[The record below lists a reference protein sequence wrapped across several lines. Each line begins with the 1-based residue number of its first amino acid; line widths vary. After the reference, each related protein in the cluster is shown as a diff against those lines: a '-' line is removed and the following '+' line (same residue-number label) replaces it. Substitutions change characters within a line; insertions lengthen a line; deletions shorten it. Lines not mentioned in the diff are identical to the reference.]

1 MPSSDSRYQAVERF
15 VARLW
20 QHARL
25 RAMKADP
32 DSLAG
37 SAKQLKLFYDKLTP
51 KEQED
56 EVGES
61 LAAHILNF
69 AVHQYSRKN
78 CIICTKFIGCED
90 AENGPCANFV
100 QDKAAYHSGRALL
113 AEAVYLLDGAY
124 GINAQEMLSIICRF
138 LDEMAGDTKQ
148 DGIT

>member
-1 MPSSDSRYQAVERF
+1 MPSHDSRYQAVERF

-20 QHARL
+20 QHVRL
-25 RAMKADP
+25 RAMKADD
-32 DSLAG
+32 DSLITGAR
-37 SAKQLKLFYDKLTP
+37 QLRTLYDKLTIQ
-51 KEQED
+51 EQE
-56 EVGES
+56 EAGEA

-69 AVHQYSRKN
+69 AVNQYSRKN
-78 CIICTKFIGCED
+78 CIICSKFIGCKE
-90 AENGPCANFV
+90 AENGPCDNFE

-124 GINAQEMLSIICRF
+124 GIDAQEMLSIICRF

>member
-1 MPSSDSRYQAVERF
+1 MPSHDSRYQAVERF

-25 RAMKADP
+25 RAMNADS
-32 DSLAG
+32 DSLVA
-37 SAKQLKLFYDKLTP
+37 SAKQLKPLYDRLSP
-51 KEQED
+51 QEQGE

-69 AVHQYSRKN
+69 AVHQYSRIN
-78 CIICTKFIGCED
+78 CIICTKFIGCKE
-90 AENGPCANFV
+90 AENGPCDSFV

-124 GINAQEMLSIICRF
+124 GIDAQEMLSVICRF